1 MLKKDI
7 IILGCIGIIIL
18 CLSKLVVDS
27 YNAASNSGNQEKESI
42 EENLSAEALQELSE
56 KKYQKVLVFL
66 GMPVTLQQR
75 RM

>member
-56 KKYQKVLVFL
+56 KEVPESSGFFL
-66 GMPVTLQQR
+66 GCQ
-75 RM
+75 